1 MLFRS
6 NRNLG
11 GFPDLDL
18 VHRSVERVKE
28 LGWHLVMQ
36 IDGTDVEA
44 LTPLIKA
51 LPVPFVIDHM
61 GRCEADAGIEQPDFK
76 KLLKLMRLDGAW
88 IKVSCP
94 ERMTPYPYTAAV
106 PFARA
111 LMTARPDRVLW
122 GTDFP
127 HPNLKTPPDDFD
139 LVDLVPRFAPSA
151 AEQRMLLVEN
161 PARLY
166 EFND

>member
-1 MLFRS
+1 MKRKMCAS
-6 NRNLG
+6 G
-11 GFPDLDL
+11 
-18 VHRSVERVKE
+18 HHS
-28 LGWHLVMQ
+28 
-36 IDGTDVEA
+36 
-44 LTPLIKA
+44 LIQA
-51 LPVPFVIDHM
+51 
-61 GRCEADAGIEQPDFK
+61 
-76 KLLKLMRLDGAW
+76 LLKLGFVPEARCNRVGHLHPPATETRRNTQTARRLRPLA
-88 IKVSCP
+88 
-94 ERMTPYPYTAAV
+94 R
-106 PFARA
+106 RA

-151 AEQRMLLVEN
+151 AEQRLLLVEN